1 MMVPKAA
8 HIATTKSMA
17 TQTSALEGAGGPTKT
32 AAAQSVENAKGQIS
46 RGRTRP
52 VALAQTT
59 VTHATSALKGK
70 MRTTEKS
77 TLNC

>member
-17 TQTSALEGAGGPTKT
+17 SQGSALKGAGGPIKT
-32 AAAQSVENAKGQIS
+32 AAAQSVESAKGQIS

-52 VALAQTT
+52 VASALTT
-59 VTHATSALKGK
+59 VAHATSALKGK
-70 MRTTEKS
+70 MRTAEKS
-77 TLNC
+77 MLNC